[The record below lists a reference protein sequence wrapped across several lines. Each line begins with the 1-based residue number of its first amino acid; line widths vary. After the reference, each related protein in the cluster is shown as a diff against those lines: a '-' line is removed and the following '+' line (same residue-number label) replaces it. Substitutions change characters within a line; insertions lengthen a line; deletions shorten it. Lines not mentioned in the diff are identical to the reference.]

1 MPDSAALQ
9 SLLILAN
16 KCPFE
21 DGVAVYNARAF
32 LYQFGYSII
41 TNNCEGLPQIVPPTQ
56 KRLRNPNDAEI
67 TLYPNPSS
75 GLVYIYYNSDKLITI
90 ELFDVSG
97 RLVFDR
103 KLNPSQKQELKIE
116 GLKHGVYLYRIYDGE
131 IILKNGKLVIQ
142 D

>member
-1 MPDSAALQ
+1 MQ
-9 SLLILAN
+9 SLLTLAN
-16 KCPFE
+16 KCPYE
-21 DGVAVYNARAF
+21 DGIAVYQARAI
-32 LYQFGYSII
+32 LYQFGYPII
-41 TNNCEGLPQIVPPTQ
+41 TNNCERLPQIVPPTQ

-75 GLVYIYYNSDKLITI
+75 GLVYININSEKLIKI

-97 RLVFDR
+97 RLVFY
-103 KLNPSQKQELKIE
+103 KLLNLSQKQELKIE

-131 IILKNGKLVIQ
+131 TILKNGKLVIQ